1 MHASRSMLSVAVVL
15 SLAAAVDLVAS
26 GRVGVYG
33 IVEKVVFEP
42 SEQSPQR
49 VQVWGVFAYAN
60 TLGGGSDEGA
70 VSSARR
76 GYLYFKLPE
85 PYDPTF
91 ETVKRE
97 WRDLKAVAGTGQAI
111 GFGHWG
117 YIGSFAG
124 LDPNTRSGSP
134 PYILEMYPGR
144 GVQTDLRV
152 RPRQSPRPRPRLTRP
167 MPESSGCRRRAATRT
182 WSRTSNGSWQH
193 VNKGRGQRAEGKG

>member
-1 MHASRSMLSVAVVL
+1 MNACRSMLSVAVVL

-97 WRDLKAVAGTGQAI
+97 WRDLTAVAGTGQAI

-152 RPRQSPRPRPRLTRP
+152 RPASEPPTSPATYQTNAGIVRLSPQGSHANVVADLKRLV
-167 MPESSGCRRRAATRT
+167 ATR
-182 WSRTSNGSWQH
+182 
-193 VNKGRGQRAEGKG
+193 